1 MTRGCVNKAINIV
14 GGSGSLN
21 TIYSANATL
30 TDNRV
35 VTANNKNLTFDM
47 GSGIFTV
54 SGVVTTKGINLVA
67 VSVNPG
73 NSDTVWVSGMN
84 LFYGAEPLSTLPVA
98 TEGSGSVSAKLSY
111 LTPINV
117 TGASS
122 TVTPPTPLGANSRF
136 ELVDSRA
143 NSPTN
148 NILVDFIGAG
158 QKLYG
163 STSQNYTLNSSGA
176 FVRFRYLNSTIG
188 WIVEK

>member
-1 MTRGCVNKAINIV
+1 MSRGCVNKAINIV

-21 TIYSANATL
+21 TIYSADATL
-30 TDNRV
+30 TAHRTV
-35 VTANNKNLTFDM
+35 AGGGRNLTFDM

-54 SGVVTTKGINLVA
+54 SGVVTTKGI
-67 VSVNPG
+67 SVTGQLANPG
-73 NSDTVWVSGMN
+73 TSDTVWASGSN
-84 LFYGAEPLSTLPVA
+84 IYYGVEPLALLPVA
-98 TEGSGSVSAKLSY
+98 TEGSGAITAKLNY

-117 TGASS
+117 AGATS
-122 TVTPPTPLGANSRF
+122 TVTPPAPLGANSRF

-163 STSQNYTLNSSGA
+163 SSSQNYTLNSSGA